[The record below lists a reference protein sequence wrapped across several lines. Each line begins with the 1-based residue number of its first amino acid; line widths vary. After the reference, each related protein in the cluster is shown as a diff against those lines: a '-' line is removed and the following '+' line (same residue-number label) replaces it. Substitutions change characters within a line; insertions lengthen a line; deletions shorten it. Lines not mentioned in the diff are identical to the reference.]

1 MGTDPG
7 DRENKTVRA
16 TEGDTE
22 RDGDVKKSGLIY
34 SMRIR
39 IRVFFSFSFLLN
51 FASFWGG
58 KNMPVKP
65 GARAVLP
72 QAPSR

>member
-39 IRVFFSFSFLLN
+39 IRVFFLFL
-51 FASFWGG
+51 FF
-58 KNMPVKP
+58 
-65 GARAVLP
+65 
-72 QAPSR
+72 